1 MKINNV
7 IICGLGALGQTYAN
21 KLQNKC
27 NLKILVDTERLE
39 KYKKQPPNFNGH
51 NLNLDYI
58 TPNENFEAD
67 LIIIS
72 TKASGLDSAIEY
84 INNFVTPKTIIIS
97 LINGISS
104 EEIIAKKYPDNI
116 IRSFFIGGSAIRH
129 DNKVLQDGKGKI
141 VIDKNHILE
150 DFFNSAQIDY
160 EVAEDIIYSQW
171 VKLGVNII
179 LNEPSAIY
187 GLTVGELRKKDNYQN
202 LVKELISEIK
212 RVAQLCKVRNL
223 ENYEH
228 DVLFSADLVSDY
240 GKTSMLQD
248 VLAKRKTEI
257 DIFSGEI
264 INLAK
269 KMGIETPY
277 NLEMYAKIKEIE
289 GSY

>member
-27 NLKILVDTERLE
+27 NLKILVNTERLE

-116 IRSFFIGGSAIRH
+116 IRSFFIGGSAIRS

-150 DFFNSAQIDY
+150 DFFNSVQIDY

-228 DVLFSADLVSDY
+228 DVLSSANLVSDY